1 MVSRGEPAP
10 ILKWAG
16 GKRQLVPQILE
27 RLPRKMKTYYE
38 PFVGGAAVFFALAK
52 EKQRRFERAVLSDKN
67 KDLIELYQTI
77 QSNVEA
83 VIAALERL
91 PYSEEDYYRIRDE
104 RPRSKVQRAAR
115 LIYLN
120 KTGYNGLYRV
130 NSKGDFNVPFGRYV
144 NPKICD
150 APRLRAAA
158 EVLKGVELVVD
169 DFESVCQRA
178 KKGDA
183 VYLDPPYL
191 PVSPTSSFASYHNAP
206 FGLDEHE
213 RLAKAFASLKKR
225 GVAALLSNSDTP
237 ETRRLFG
244 KFELSTVQA
253 TRAIN
258 SNAKRRGP
266 VSELLVGTGVEYPE
280 R

>member
-1 MVSRGEPAP
+1 MASRSEADP

-52 EKQRRFERAVLSDKN
+52 EKRFERAVLSDRN
-67 KDLIELYQTI
+67 TDLIELYRAI
-77 QSNVEA
+77 QSDVDA
-83 VIAALERL
+83 VIAELKNM
-91 PYSEEDYYRIRDE
+91 PHSEADYYRIRDS
-104 RPRSKVQRAAR
+104 RPRSAAKRAAR

-130 NSKGDFNVPFGRYV
+130 NSKGEFNVPFGRYAR
-144 NPKICD
+144 PKICD
-150 APRLRAAA
+150 EPRLRAAA
-158 EVLKGVELVVD
+158 EVLQGVELLVE
-169 DFESVCQRA
+169 DFEVVCQRA
-178 KKGDA
+178 KAGDA

-191 PVSPTSSFASYHNAP
+191 PLSPTSNFSSYHSLP
-206 FGLDEHE
+206 FGLEEHE
-213 RLAKAFASLKKR
+213 RLARTFQKLAR
-225 GVAALLSNSDTP
+225 RRVAAVLSNSDTE

-244 KFELSTVQA
+244 SFDLVTVQA

-266 VSELLVGTGVEYPE
+266 VPEILVGTAA